1 MMSHSQDMPLL
12 TLRRTTSPSM
22 RRHASQTHCRR
33 IGVHQWLTLALAC
46 LIAAWV
52 AIGGLIARD
61 AYDTAIGYQYSD
73 RLTPD
78 GVLDAIDETR
88 ASGTVPVVIFWGDGC
103 KHCAAEMQALRQLAE
118 ERPGEFMLLGMETW
132 QDDSNAT
139 VRDEVEREL
148 GLETGKVPLLI
159 VGSRVF
165 QGYDEDNPNDAD
177 IADAIAD
184 AYGNTDRAQLA
195 TQLLGDA
202 ISNVG
207 MSDGGSDAGD

>member
-1 MMSHSQDMPLL
+1 MPLSM
-12 TLRRTTSPSM
+12 LRRTTSPSM

-33 IGVHQWLTLALAC
+33 IGVHQWLTLALIC
-46 LIAAWV
+46 LIAAWA
-52 AIGGLIARD
+52 AIGGLAVHD
-61 AYDTAIGYQYSD
+61 AYDAAIDYQYSD

-78 GVLDAIDETR
+78 EVLDAISKTS
-88 ASGTVPVVIFWGDGC
+88 ASGTVPVVIFWGNGC
-103 KHCAAEMQALRQLAE
+103 EHCAAEMQSLRKLAE

-132 QDDSNAT
+132 QDDDNAT

-177 IADAIAD
+177 IADAIDD
-184 AYGNTDRAQLA
+184 AYGDADRARLA
-195 TQLLGDA
+195 MQLLGDA
-202 ISNVG
+202 IANVG
-207 MSDGGSDAGD
+207 TPDSGNDTGD

>member
-1 MMSHSQDMPLL
+1 M
-12 TLRRTTSPSM
+12 TLRRTTSRPAM

-78 GVLDAIDETR
+78 GVLDAIDKTS

-103 KHCAAEMQALRQLAE
+103 EHCAAEVKALRQLAE
-118 ERPGEFMLLGMETW
+118 ERPGELMLLGMETW
-132 QDDSNAT
+132 HDDGNAAA
-139 VRDEVEREL
+139 RDEVERAL
-148 GLETGKVPLLI
+148 GLETEKVPLLI

-177 IADAIAD
+177 IADAIDA
-184 AYGNTDRAQLA
+184 AYGDADRARLA

-202 ISNVG
+202 ITKVG
-207 MSDGGSDAGD
+207 ASDSGNGTGD